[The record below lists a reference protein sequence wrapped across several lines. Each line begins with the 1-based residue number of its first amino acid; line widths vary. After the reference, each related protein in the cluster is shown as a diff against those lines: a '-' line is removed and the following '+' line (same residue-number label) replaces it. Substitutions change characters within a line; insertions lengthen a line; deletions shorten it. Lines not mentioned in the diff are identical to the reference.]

1 MKGVEGEE
9 GRTARAGRATTT
21 ALLAIS
27 VLAFPIPYG
36 AVLPG
41 GRLLIQALAFLALA
55 TSATIVSRPAIGAA
69 RLALVSLLGVAILGT
84 LQLAPLPLPLLVR
97 LSPVSA
103 EIHSRA
109 NEVLALF
116 GRDSITPR
124 ISIAPTETLQATLFI
139 AACAALFIAAS
150 AVSSRATRRWLGW
163 LVVFAAA
170 AQIVWA
176 VTTQRDDERIHGAFV
191 NPNHFA
197 GYLQIA
203 LAVTFAFVVESILTG
218 GDREARK
225 RDPLEK
231 MHSKWAPIAWRVL
244 AWGVIVIGILVT
256 RSRGGIVAAAASS
269 IVMLVVALS
278 MRHVRHHRAFAT
290 AGSGAIVAGVALALA
305 TTGRWP
311 LLRFFATD
319 PRDAESDLRVT
330 LWRLSIEAWRD
341 FPIFGSGLGTFREAF
356 RRVQPAGTNLLVEQA
371 HHDAL
376 QMLVTG
382 GVVGLALSAFAIVTI
397 GCLLARGAISNRHR
411 EGSAWSLAGLGAIVA
426 LTLHGLV
433 EFNFSIPAIP
443 ATLAIVT
450 GLAWGSARE
459 EEKGGA
465 GDSSVEE
472 SRGPRALTPMA

>member
-27 VLAFPIPYG
+27 ILAFPIPYG

-55 TSATIVSRPAIGAA
+55 TSATIVSRRTVGAA

-109 NEVLALF
+109 NELLVLF
-116 GRDSITPR
+116 GRDATTPR

-191 NPNHFA
+191 NPNHLA

-218 GDREARK
+218 GDREAR
-225 RDPLEK
+225 
-231 MHSKWAPIAWRVL
+231 
-244 AWGVIVIGILVT
+244 
-256 RSRGGIVAAAASS
+256 
-269 IVMLVVALS
+269 
-278 MRHVRHHRAFAT
+278 
-290 AGSGAIVAGVALALA
+290 
-305 TTGRWP
+305 
-311 LLRFFATD
+311 
-319 PRDAESDLRVT
+319 
-330 LWRLSIEAWRD
+330 
-341 FPIFGSGLGTFREAF
+341 
-356 RRVQPAGTNLLVEQA
+356 
-371 HHDAL
+371 
-376 QMLVTG
+376 
-382 GVVGLALSAFAIVTI
+382 
-397 GCLLARGAISNRHR
+397 
-411 EGSAWSLAGLGAIVA
+411 
-426 LTLHGLV
+426 
-433 EFNFSIPAIP
+433 
-443 ATLAIVT
+443 
-450 GLAWGSARE
+450 
-459 EEKGGA
+459 
-465 GDSSVEE
+465 
-472 SRGPRALTPMA
+472 